1 MLAALFSG
9 KKNVD
14 ARNTKQLQ
22 LVFIYSNW
30 RLAARPLKIHR
41 LELHKKCI
49 QLFKVQ
55 GGKVKEKKSLRT
67 SLSAGF

>member
-1 MLAALFSG
+1 MLVAIFSG
-9 KKNVD
+9 EKCGCKKR
-14 ARNTKQLQ
+14 ALNTKQLQ

-30 RLAARPLKIHR
+30 RLAARPCKSHR

-55 GGKVKEKKSLRT
+55 GKSLKKKV
-67 SLSAGF
+67 SEQV